1 GSQWRLSEIQ
11 IANWGTFDSDIHRIP
26 VSHRGHLITGP
37 SGSGKSSLLDGI
49 AAVLTPDKWLR
60 FNVAAQ
66 TAGSRVDQRSLV
78 SYVRGAWTRTA
89 DSDEDR
95 VVSKY
100 LRPRAT
106 WSGIVLRY
114 DNGSDRPLT
123 LARLFFLKGSSTTA
137 ADLADVCLLERAGL
151 DLADLQQYART
162 GLETRRLKA
171 DHPEAPITSN

>member
-1 GSQWRLSEIQ
+1 
-11 IANWGTFDSDIHRIP
+11 
-26 VSHRGHLITGP
+26 
-37 SGSGKSSLLDGI
+37 
-49 AAVLTPDKWLR
+49 
-60 FNVAAQ
+60 
-66 TAGSRVDQRSLV
+66 RSLV

-137 ADLADVCLLERAGL
+137 ADLADGCLLERAGL

-171 DHPEAPITSN
+171 DHPEAVITSNGMHAKFYARMRKVFGMASDAALQLLHKTQSAKSLDSLDRLFRDHMLEVPNTFALADTAVSEFGDLKDAHD